1 MTSAGDADHR
11 RRNRGQPGTMSSDI
25 TQQQTGDTLSIP
37 AEILIIDD
45 DQRWLSLVEEL
56 LAAETTEF
64 SVVTADSL
72 AAGREQFDAD
82 TVDCVVCDYRLG
94 DGTGLELLTEVRAS
108 HPELPFLLMTSR
120 GDESVAANAISLGV
134 TDYLEKEL
142 IREAFDTPEESVLAT
157 KLRTT
162 IRSYRT
168 RRALAAEREIKTA
181 AMDLLTTMSNQSEL
195 YRQFCDLLHTEH
207 GYDGVWVGTV
217 GAGGRIV
224 PRAVSGCGPYLQT
237 LDLSTADDPQW
248 FDPAVRA
255 LEQES
260 LAVSTSGEAHSGEP
274 WSDDWDEASAEF
286 GFNSGIGVPIGDDR
300 VQFGVLGA
308 YTTDTRI
315 TDSQRRLLREFA
327 RIISYTV
334 RTDEWTE
341 SMTSDDPVRLEIE
354 IEAPDSPLLALGERL
369 SPDGSL
375 DVRSVAR
382 HKDGEMLYAISVTG
396 SEWESLE
403 EWVAAT
409 EHAELFD
416 ITKGT
421 GGNKCLLLVDPPTP
435 ESIAR
440 DYGMQFK
447 RITIESGIRSIIG
460 YLPTGSALPNLLA
473 DLRSAFEGTAARSV
487 TSNAVAVST
496 MSTNRVHT
504 TTEAQL
510 LEPLTNRQREILS
523 HAFDSG
529 YFDDPR
535 ETSATELADRFG
547 IARATFS
554 QHLRAAQRKL
564 LEAVLNEGGSQ

>member
-1 MTSAGDADHR
+1 
-11 RRNRGQPGTMSSDI
+11 MSKDI
-25 TQQQTGDTLSIP
+25 TQQQTGDALSIP

-45 DQRWLSLVEEL
+45 DQRWLTLVIEL
-56 LAAETTEF
+56 LTEETTEF

-72 AAGREQFDAD
+72 ATGREQFDAD
-82 TVDCVVCDYRLG
+82 TFDCVVCDYRLG
-94 DGTGLELLTEVRAS
+94 DGTGLELLKEMRAS

-120 GDESVAANAISLGV
+120 GDESVAADAISLGV

-157 KLRTT
+157 KLRTI

-195 YRQFCDLLHTEH
+195 YRQFCDLLLTEH
-207 GYDGVWVGTV
+207 GYDGVWIGTV
-217 GAGGRIV
+217 GAGGRII
-224 PRAVSGCGPYLQT
+224 PRAVSGCGGYLQT
-237 LDLSTADDPQW
+237 LNLSTADDPRW

-260 LAVSTSGEAHSGEP
+260 LAVSTADEDQSDKP
-274 WSDDWDEASAEF
+274 WSDDWDAASAEF

-308 YTTDTRI
+308 YTADTRI

-327 RIISYTV
+327 QIISYTV
-334 RTDEWTE
+334 RTDEWKE
-341 SMTSDDPVRLEIE
+341 SITSDEPVRLEIE
-354 IEAPDSPLLALGERL
+354 IEAPDSPLLALADRL

-375 DVRSVAR
+375 DVQSVAR
-382 HKDGEMLYAISVTG
+382 HKDGEMLYAISATG
-396 SEWESLE
+396 VEWESLE
-403 EWVAAT
+403 EWVAET
-409 EHAELFD
+409 EHTELFD
-416 ITKGT
+416 VTKSGA
-421 GGNKCLLLVDPPTP
+421 GNKCMLLIEPPTP

-447 RITIESGIRSIIG
+447 QITIDAGIRAMIG

-473 DLRSAFEGTAARSV
+473 DLRSAFEETTARSV

-535 ETSATELADRFG
+535 ETTATELADRFG

-564 LEAVLNEGGSQ
+564 LEAVLDEEGSQ

>member
-1 MTSAGDADHR
+1 
-11 RRNRGQPGTMSSDI
+11 MSKDI
-25 TQQQTGDTLSIP
+25 TQQQTGDALSIP

-45 DQRWLSLVEEL
+45 DQRWLTLVIEL
-56 LAAETTEF
+56 LTEETTEF

-72 AAGREQFDAD
+72 ATGREQFDAD
-82 TVDCVVCDYRLG
+82 TFDCVVCDYRLG
-94 DGTGLELLTEVRAS
+94 DGTGLELLKEMRAS

-120 GDESVAANAISLGV
+120 GDESVAADAISLGV

-157 KLRTT
+157 KLRTI

-195 YRQFCDLLHTEH
+195 YRQFCDLLLTEH
-207 GYDGVWVGTV
+207 GYDGVWIGTV
-217 GAGGRIV
+217 GAGGRII
-224 PRAVSGCGPYLQT
+224 PRAVSGCGGYLQT
-237 LDLSTADDPQW
+237 LNLSTADDPRW

-260 LAVSTSGEAHSGEP
+260 LAVSTADEDQSGKP
-274 WSDDWDEASAEF
+274 WSDDWDAASAEF

-308 YTTDTRI
+308 YTADTRI

-327 RIISYTV
+327 QIISYTV
-334 RTDEWTE
+334 RTDEWKE
-341 SMTSDDPVRLEIE
+341 SITSDEPVRLEIE
-354 IEAPDSPLLALGERL
+354 IEAPDSPLLALADRL

-375 DVRSVAR
+375 DVQSVAR
-382 HKDGEMLYAISVTG
+382 HKDGEMLYAISATG
-396 SEWESLE
+396 VEWESLE
-403 EWVAAT
+403 KWVAET
-409 EHAELFD
+409 EHTELFD
-416 ITKGT
+416 VTKSSA
-421 GGNKCLLLVDPPTP
+421 GNKCMLLIDPPTP

-447 RITIESGIRSIIG
+447 QITIDAGIRAMIG

-473 DLRSAFEGTAARSV
+473 DLRSAFEETTARSV

-535 ETSATELADRFG
+535 ETTATELADRFG

-564 LEAVLNEGGSQ
+564 LEAVLDEEGSQ

>member
-1 MTSAGDADHR
+1 
-11 RRNRGQPGTMSSDI
+11 MSKDI
-25 TQQQTGDTLSIP
+25 TQQQTGDALSIP

-45 DQRWLSLVEEL
+45 DQQWLTLVIEL
-56 LAAETTEF
+56 LTEKTTEF

-72 AAGREQFDAD
+72 ATGRGQFDAD
-82 TVDCVVCDYRLG
+82 TFDCVVCDYRLG
-94 DGTGLELLTEVRAS
+94 DGTGLELLKEVRAS

-120 GDESVAANAISLGV
+120 GDESVAADAISLGV

-157 KLRTT
+157 KLRTI

-207 GYDGVWVGTV
+207 GYDGVWIGTV
-217 GAGGRIV
+217 GAGGRII
-224 PRAVSGCGPYLQT
+224 PRAVSGCGGYLQT
-237 LDLSTADDPQW
+237 LNLSTADDPRW

-260 LAVSTSGEAHSGEP
+260 LAVSTADEDQSDKP
-274 WSDDWDEASAEF
+274 WSDDWDAASAEF

-308 YTTDTRI
+308 YTADTRI

-327 RIISYTV
+327 QIISYTV
-334 RTDEWTE
+334 RTDEWKE
-341 SMTSDDPVRLEIE
+341 SITSDEPVRLEIE
-354 IEAPDSPLLALGERL
+354 IEAPDSPLLALADRL

-375 DVRSVAR
+375 DVQSVAR
-382 HKDGEMLYAISVTG
+382 HKDGEMLYAISATG
-396 SEWESLE
+396 AEWESLE
-403 EWVAAT
+403 EWVAET
-409 EHAELFD
+409 EHTELFD
-416 ITKGT
+416 VTKG
-421 GGNKCLLLVDPPTP
+421 GAGNKCMLLIEPPTP

-447 RITIESGIRSIIG
+447 QITIDSGIRAMIG

-473 DLRSAFEGTAARSV
+473 DLRSAFEETTARSV

-535 ETSATELADRFG
+535 ETTATELADRFG

-564 LEAVLNEGGSQ
+564 LEAVLDEEGSQ